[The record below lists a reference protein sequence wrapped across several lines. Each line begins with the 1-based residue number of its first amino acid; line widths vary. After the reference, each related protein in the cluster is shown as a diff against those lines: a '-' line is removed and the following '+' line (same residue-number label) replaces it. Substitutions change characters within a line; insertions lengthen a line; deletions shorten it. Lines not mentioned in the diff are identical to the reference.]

1 MMQIPRLSP
10 ITSPWMRRLMQDK
23 PTIDELLVNYGSPI
37 NIHNPDSM
45 EDNYKAYQE
54 VFEEFKLDYQ
64 VFFARKANKT
74 KGVVRKAAALGVGI
88 DTASLQE
95 YAQCLE
101 LGLHP
106 DKIIVTAAIKNKDLI
121 KLAVSNGSLLILDNE
136 DECKLVQ
143 KVALELGKSANVGFR
158 VSGFTV
164 DDKKLYSRFGL
175 DADDFELFINENF
188 LQSERFNQLTYR
200 GLHFHLNG
208 YSIKERGNALNQC
221 LSLAEFLKKNGL
233 TTEFIDIGGGLL
245 MNYLESE
252 SEWDKFHYQLR
263 KAISSKTA
271 PITYGNNGL
280 GIEIWNGLIR
290 GELKTYPFWNANSKG
305 DFLRGILSYKNLSG
319 EKVGDLA
326 REMGVEIRMEP
337 GRSMLDQVGMT
348 VAKVAFRKMD
358 SSGDWL
364 VGLEMNMTQMLS
376 GSADFLLDPYVVYQ
390 DDTKTEDSVGV
401 YFTGAYCLER
411 DVLLK
416 RKINLDKLPE
426 VGDVVFFVNTA
437 GYMMHFFESS
447 AHLFPLAENL
457 MLKEYPTEK
466 IDSSSFLK
474 DQ

>member
-1 MMQIPRLSP
+1 MS
-10 ITSPWMRRLMQDK
+10 DK
-23 PTIDELLVNYGSPI
+23 PLIDELLVSYGSPI
-37 NIHNPDSM
+37 NIHNPDLM
-45 EDNYKAYQE
+45 ADNNKAYQE

-74 KGVVRKAAALGVGI
+74 KGVVEKAASLGMGI

-95 YAQCLE
+95 YGQCLE
-101 LGLHP
+101 LGIHP
-106 DKIIVTAAIKNKDLI
+106 DKIIVTAAIKNKELK
-121 KLAVSNGSLLILDNE
+121 KLAVSNASLLILDNE
-136 DECKLVQ
+136 DECELVQ
-143 KVALELGKSANVGFR
+143 KVALELGKSANVAFR

-164 DDKKLYSRFGL
+164 NDKKLYSRFGF
-175 DADDFELFINENF
+175 DISDFETFINENF
-188 LQSERFNQLTYR
+188 VQSERFSLLAYR

-208 YSIKERGNALNQC
+208 YSIKERGHALNQC
-221 LSLAEFLKKNGL
+221 LSLSELLKQKGL
-233 TTEFIDIGGGLL
+233 ITKFIDIGGGLL
-245 MNYLESE
+245 MKYLESE
-252 SEWDKFHYQLR
+252 SEWDNFHHLLR
-263 KAISSKTA
+263 KAISGKTA
-271 PITYGNNGL
+271 PITFGNNGL

-290 GELKTYPFWNANSKG
+290 GELKTYPFWNPNSKG
-305 DFLRGILSYKNLSG
+305 DFLRGILAHKTLSG

-326 REMGVEIRMEP
+326 RQMGVEIRMEP

-348 VAKVAFRKMD
+348 AAKVAFRKKD

-376 GSADFLLDPYVVYQ
+376 GSADFLLDPFVVYQ
-390 DDTKTEDSVGV
+390 DADKEGDPVAV

-426 VGDVVFFVNTA
+426 IGDIVFFVNTA

-457 MLKEYPTEK
+457 MLKEFPGHEL
-466 IDSSSFLK
+466 DSSYFYNDEKL
-474 DQ
+474 